1 MMNGL
6 CLILSVAISAFSFS
20 HDSAAADLSRR
31 DRSDRGHPTTWM
43 DSVQIYSYVA
53 TSIGNAR
60 RLSLT
65 VNGVWNGCATENTAG
80 SLLPETFLWRFRS
93 EKAFV
98 DNTHRA
104 GMRHMSAIRCA
115 FAHAQS
121 FQERPELEEGVCRS
135 LSGIFLKIPSWYIG
149 NPSFMC
155 QNSPVWQEYMLR
167 LARRAVD
174 SGTDA
179 ILLDEPFG
187 DTFFSQMPDPD
198 MPGYS
203 EWDLK
208 LLARDLSDSF
218 DSHQLQ
224 TIYGLSE
231 IELSSIREKLKEVD
245 FEKWAANPA
254 PPDTTPAD
262 RLWLRLRKNQLKTNL
277 EAKSKLVDGI
287 RQYSR
292 HVRGRE
298 ILVGANLAGL
308 GAATSDSGTIPV
320 LLLADLFDF
329 VAFEMT
335 YPSIGVVSK
344 GALPFSTPPRAKWMP
359 WYKLGSAM
367 WGPHRVLVLPSEG
380 PFMDWLTGGKR
391 VNYLCLLLAEAYAG
405 QGALLVPPVEELS
418 KEPVEQYTKFIKR
431 NAGFYQ
437 GYEEV
442 APIGILY
449 SYNPDNESRQ
459 WSYWGLAQAL
469 YESGIPFST
478 IFTTSEKSRWHDLSL
493 ELLKE
498 HTAIF
503 LPTAEGL
510 TPDQR
515 QIIDTYVQECGGTV
529 ILTEPGNGF
538 SVPDESGSHRY
549 GAGRFVVMG
558 KDHGASRAPQC
569 DPAAAY
575 WTSYSDEY
583 RAAIADT
590 AVACLKGGSPVIIP
604 REQRE
609 WSAVAYAQSD
619 SNRVIVHVLNYDYDS
634 NRDYF
639 RPKKNILIRLDPSAF
654 GLKKD
659 RYHCTA
665 FSPDRKYPIDLTC
678 SQADGYVEIE
688 LPELHLYE
696 VIVLR

>member
-1 MMNGL
+1 MVRDAIIRSL
-6 CLILSVAISAFSFS
+6 CLIIYIAISIFPFSL
-20 HDSAAADLSRR
+20 DSAASDLSRGNAS
-31 DRSDRGHPTTWM
+31 DRSHPTTWM

-80 SLLPETFLWRFRS
+80 SLLPETFLWRFRNG
-93 EKAFV
+93 KAFV

-121 FQERPELEEGVCRS
+121 FQERPELEKGVCRS
-135 LSGIFLKIPSWYIG
+135 LSGVFLKIPSWYIG

-155 QNSPVWQEYMLR
+155 QNSTVWQEHTLR

-198 MPGYS
+198 LPGYS

-208 LLARDLSDSF
+208 LFARELSDSL
-218 DSHQLQ
+218 DSHQMQ
-224 TIYGLSE
+224 TVFGLPDV
-231 IELSSIREKLKEVD
+231 ELPSIREKLKEVD
-245 FEKWAANPA
+245 SEKWAANPA

-262 RLWLRLRKNQLKTNL
+262 RLWLRYGRSQLNTNF
-277 EAKSKLVDGI
+277 EAKKKLVDDI

-292 HVRGRE
+292 QVGGKD
-298 ILVGANLAGL
+298 IPVGANLAGL
-308 GAATSDSGTIPV
+308 GTARFGSGTISV

-335 YPSIGVVSK
+335 YPPIGAITK
-344 GALPFSTPPRAKWMP
+344 GALPFSIPPRAKWIP
-359 WYKLGSAM
+359 WYKLGSAI
-367 WGPHRVLVLPSEG
+367 WGPRRVLVLPSEG
-380 PFMDWLTGGKR
+380 PFMEWITGGKR

-405 QGALLVPPVEELS
+405 QGALLINPVEEVS
-418 KEPVEQYTKFIKR
+418 KEPIERYARFIKR
-431 NAGFYQ
+431 NTEFYQ
-437 GYEEV
+437 GCEEV

-449 SYNPDNESRQ
+449 SYSPDNESRQ

-493 ELLKE
+493 ETLKK
-498 HTAIF
+498 HAAIF
-503 LPTAEGL
+503 LPTSDGL

-515 QIIDTYVQECGGTV
+515 KVIDTYVQECGGSV
-529 ILTEPGNGF
+529 ILTEPENG
-538 SVPDESGSHRY
+538 
-549 GAGRFVVMG
+549 
-558 KDHGASRAPQC
+558 
-569 DPAAAY
+569 PAAAY

-583 RAAIADT
+583 RAVLADT
-590 AVACLKGGSPVIIP
+590 AVACLGGGSPVIIP

-609 WSAVAYAQSD
+609 WSAIAYAQPD
-619 SNRVIVHVLNYDYDS
+619 SNRVIIHVLNYDYDG
-634 NRDYF
+634 NLDHF

-654 GLKKD
+654 GLKND
-659 RYHCTA
+659 GYHCAA
-665 FSPDRKYPIDLTC
+665 FSPDREDPIDLTC
-678 SQADGYVEIE
+678 SQAGGYVEIE
-688 LPELHLYE
+688 IPELNLYE
-696 VIVLR
+696 VIVLRPREESSP